1 MIIKWWCTI
10 LVERNS
16 SVSFMSL
23 PKLYNSTTMCVML
36 TILCWWEIWRLFSG
50 DLISADYPLVL
61 SMTHIATLGLRLEF
75 SAKQKILQIPACKME
90 QRSGYIMQLEP
101 PTHPPDQ
108 LEIRSMQDG
117 DTKWLY
123 YAAGTHPLTHRI
135 SWKSEACKMETPS
148 RVSEGLG
155 GSGGSKRVQ

>member
-117 DTKWLY
+117 VGLE
-123 YAAGTHPLTHRI
+123 G
-135 SWKSEACKMETPS
+135 SS
-148 RVSEGLG
+148 RVLEGLGGSEGLG
-155 GSGGSKRVQ
+155 GFSRVLEGVGGSGGSVRVQ

>member
-1 MIIKWWCTI
+1 
-10 LVERNS
+10 
-16 SVSFMSL
+16 
-23 PKLYNSTTMCVML
+23 
-36 TILCWWEIWRLFSG
+36 
-50 DLISADYPLVL
+50 
-61 SMTHIATLGLRLEF
+61 MTHIATLGLRLEF

-123 YAAGTHPLTHRI
+123 YAAGTTHPPTHLQDQLEIR
-135 SWKSEACKMETPS
+135 SMQDGDLK
-148 RVSEGLG
+148 
-155 GSGGSKRVQ
+155 